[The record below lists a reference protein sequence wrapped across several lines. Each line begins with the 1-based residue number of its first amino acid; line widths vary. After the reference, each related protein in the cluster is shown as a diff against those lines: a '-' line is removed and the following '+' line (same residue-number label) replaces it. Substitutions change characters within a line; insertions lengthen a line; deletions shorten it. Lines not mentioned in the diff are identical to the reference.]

1 MTNLEAREKRA
12 SRFAREKPSVGRCP
26 IVRSIPHR
34 DSARKTLVEFA
45 IRAFSLENSRRAAT
59 RDVRGATRAIG
70 RSVGRSNAF
79 FARRGPQSRAHVP
92 VAAVDAAGCVAR
104 VAGRDGG
111 VAERTP
117 ASTRAGG
124 ESGATAQAKGAS
136 PMRAR
141 RGRRGRRLLE
151 DVLSGRPDGAERE
164 RELGAVD
171 V

>member
-1 MTNLEAREKRA
+1 
-12 SRFAREKPSVGRCP
+12 
-26 IVRSIPHR
+26 
-34 DSARKTLVEFA
+34 VEFA
-45 IRAFSLENSRRAAT
+45 IRAFSLENSRRAST
-59 RDVRGATRAIG
+59 RDVRGATRSIDRSIDRSVD